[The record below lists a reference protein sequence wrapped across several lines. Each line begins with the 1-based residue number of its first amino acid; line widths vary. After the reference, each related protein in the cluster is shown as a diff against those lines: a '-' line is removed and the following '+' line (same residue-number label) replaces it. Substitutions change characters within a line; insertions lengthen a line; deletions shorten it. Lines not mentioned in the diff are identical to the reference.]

1 MQLQLAHVQGVFYW
15 SENMGN
21 QDILKGTQLNSK
33 GYGTI
38 AKLAM
43 QDRNLDITA
52 KAVYAYFN
60 SFSGAGDNCFPTRA
74 KICYDLKIS
83 NDTLGKY
90 LRQLVENGYITVMQV
105 KEKGRFSHNVYTIN
119 QTVLPCPKIS
129 DTENFGNDKSDTNN
143 NNININNNINNNSNN
158 KESKKASYDKII
170 DEYTTNEELKQA
182 LIEFIKMRKLLKKP
196 LSNNALSLNC
206 TKLDKLANS
215 DYEKIEIVNQ
225 SVMNSWLGFYPL
237 KNEKQVNSKI
247 QGQQT
252 GNPFLD
258 MLQEEY
264 EKGAF

>member
-1 MQLQLAHVQGVFYW
+1 M
-15 SENMGN
+15 EEIK
-21 QDILKGTQLNSK
+21 DIIKGTELNSK

-52 KAVYAYFN
+52 KAIYAYFN
-60 SFSGAGDNCFPTRA
+60 SFTGAGNCCFPTRD

-83 NDTLGKY
+83 NDTLSKY
-90 LRQLVENGYITVMQV
+90 LKQLVENGYITVEQV
-105 KEKGRFSHNVYTIN
+105 KEKGRFSHNIYTIKH
-119 QTVLPCPKIS
+119 TISPCPKIS
-129 DTENFGNDKSDTNN
+129 DTENIVIGKIDTNN

-206 TKLDKLANS
+206 SKLNKLANS

-237 KNEKQVNSKI
+237 KNEKQVNNKT

-264 EKGAF
+264 EKGGF

>member
-1 MQLQLAHVQGVFYW
+1 MD
-15 SENMGN
+15 EIK
-21 QDILKGTQLNSK
+21 DIIKGTELNSK

-52 KAVYAYFN
+52 KAIYAYFN
-60 SFSGAGDNCFPTRA
+60 SFTGAGNCCFPTRD

-83 NDTLGKY
+83 NDTFSKY
-90 LRQLVENGYITVMQV
+90 LKQLVENGYITVEQV
-105 KEKGRFSHNVYTIN
+105 KEKGRFSHNIYTIN
-119 QTVLPCPKIS
+119 HTISPCPKIS
-129 DTENFGNDKSDTNN
+129 DTENIGIDKVDTNN

-170 DEYTTNEELKQA
+170 DEYTTNEELRQA

-206 TKLDKLANS
+206 SKLNKLANS
-215 DYEKIEIVNQ
+215 YYEKIEIVNQ

-237 KNEKQVNSKI
+237 KNEKQVNNT
-247 QGQQT
+247 QRQQT

-264 EKGAF
+264 EKGGF

>member
-1 MQLQLAHVQGVFYW
+1 MD
-15 SENMGN
+15 EIK
-21 QDILKGTQLNSK
+21 DIIKGTELNSK

-52 KAVYAYFN
+52 KAIYAYFN
-60 SFSGAGDNCFPTRA
+60 SFTGAGNCCFPTRD

-83 NDTLGKY
+83 NDTFSKY
-90 LRQLVENGYITVMQV
+90 LKQLVENGYVTVEQV
-105 KEKGRFSHNVYTIN
+105 KEKGRFSHNTYTIN
-119 QTVLPCPKIS
+119 HTISPCPKIS
-129 DTENFGNDKSDTNN
+129 DTENIGIDKVDTNN
-143 NNININNNINNNSNN
+143 NNLNINNNIKNNNNN
-158 KESKKASYDKII
+158 KESKKENYNKII

-206 TKLDKLANS
+206 SKLNKLANS

-237 KNEKQVNSKI
+237 KNEKQVNNT
-247 QGQQT
+247 QRQQT

-264 EKGAF
+264 EKGVF